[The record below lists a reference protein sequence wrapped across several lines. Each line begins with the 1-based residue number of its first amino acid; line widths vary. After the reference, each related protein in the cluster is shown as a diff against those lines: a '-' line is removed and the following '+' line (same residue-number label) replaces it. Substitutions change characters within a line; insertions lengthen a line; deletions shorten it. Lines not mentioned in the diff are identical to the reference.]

1 MNFNKTAMIRVASI
15 NLRGINKKEKMLFLN
30 DFLKSKHIKICFLQE
45 THIDSQDVIR
55 ELEEACNGFFIF
67 STINELGKT
76 KGVAILISKGLQELE
91 IIGKSQDLES
101 RIINLEIEIQKE
113 KINLVNIYAPNLENE
128 QIAFIN
134 SLYNFLAPKK
144 RVLMAGDFNSVIR
157 ANDRIGGCTDK
168 TLKKSDKE
176 WIKFYKQLGFKEI
189 NWKNSPTVEDFWTW
203 SDGHVF
209 SRLDRVYIKN
219 DFLNEIKY

>member
-15 NLRGINKKEKMLFLN
+15 NLRGINKKKKMLFLN
-30 DFLKSKHIKICFLQE
+30 DFLISKHIKICFLQE

-55 ELEEACNGFFIF
+55 ELEEVCNGFFIF

-113 KINLVNIYAPNLENE
+113 KINLVNIYAPNLENV
-128 QIAFIN
+128 QIDFIN
-134 SLYNFLAPKK
+134 CHNLY
-144 RVLMAGDFNSVIR
+144 
-157 ANDRIGGCTDK
+157 
-168 TLKKSDKE
+168 
-176 WIKFYKQLGFKEI
+176 
-189 NWKNSPTVEDFWTW
+189 
-203 SDGHVF
+203 
-209 SRLDRVYIKN
+209 
-219 DFLNEIKY
+219 